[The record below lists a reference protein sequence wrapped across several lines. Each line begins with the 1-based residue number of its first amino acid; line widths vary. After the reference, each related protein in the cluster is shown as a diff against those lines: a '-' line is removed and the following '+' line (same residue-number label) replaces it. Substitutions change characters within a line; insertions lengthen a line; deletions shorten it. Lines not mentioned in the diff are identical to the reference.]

1 MATSLTKIFTR
12 KYKMLPLFFFFTS
25 WIKKESDSG
34 FTFLNLFLSPNVSH
48 TTQSVICLAY
58 RVFRLWSIPSIWIQ
72 TLFTLTQPPFFFLL
86 YITPSSGSTPTNT
99 KFYYFFFR
107 SQPARSTWRWKL
119 LMDQPTFLHHHH
131 HTQKNCNSISSLVP
145 NLI

>member
-72 TLFTLTQPPFFFLL
+72 TLFTLTQPPFFFFFTLRHPVGQL
-86 YITPSSGSTPTNT
+86 RQTRNFIIFSFAPNPRGLRDAESYWWISQLFSTTT
-99 KFYYFFFR
+99 
-107 SQPARSTWRWKL
+107 T
-119 LMDQPTFLHHHH
+119 
-131 HTQKNCNSISSLVP
+131 TQKNCNSISSLVP